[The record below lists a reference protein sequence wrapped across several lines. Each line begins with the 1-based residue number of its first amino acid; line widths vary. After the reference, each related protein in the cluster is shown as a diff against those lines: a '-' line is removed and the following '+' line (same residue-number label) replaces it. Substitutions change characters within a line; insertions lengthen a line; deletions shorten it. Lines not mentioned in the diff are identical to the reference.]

1 MTATAEL
8 IEALVAG
15 GMDAAEAA
23 GLVAR
28 AAVEMTGALT
38 KKSSGAARQQ
48 RWRERNKASQRN
60 ACEDAESVSNRNESV
75 TRNAEAEASQTVTNR
90 NESVTSLRSDE
101 TAISFFPSSSEN
113 LSIKEGSK
121 KERAPKKR
129 NAPLRDDWAPS
140 LRSYQIAEENGQNV
154 QIVEQIFR
162 DYLKSSGKLYADYDA
177 AFNNF
182 IRNQQRFN
190 GKSSNGTHHD
200 RSANSLT
207 ASLKRELAE
216 LERTEGADFALASGP
231 VQFLPPGSVRRS

>member
-1 MTATAEL
+1 VTATAEL
-8 IEALVAG
+8 ISALVAG

-38 KKSSGAARQQ
+38 KKSAGAARQQ
-48 RWRERNKASQRN
+48 RYRERHKASQRD
-60 ACEDAESVSNRNESV
+60 ACDEADGVTERNETVTRDAEQK
-75 TRNAEAEASQTVTNR
+75 ASLTVTDR

-101 TAISFFPSSSEN
+101 TAISYFPSSSEN
-113 LSIKEGSK
+113 LSVKEESK
-121 KERAPKKR
+121 KEARAKKR

-154 QIVEQIFR
+154 QVVEQIFR

-190 GKSSNGTHHD
+190 GKSSNGTRHD
-200 RSANSLT
+200 RPSNSLV
-207 ASLKRELAE
+207 ASIHRELAE
-216 LERTEGADFALASGP
+216 LERAESADPSLASGAF
-231 VQFLPPGSVRRS
+231 QLLPAGPIRRS